1 LGRRRH
7 LAAGTALTADRTA
20 NDDTLRVALRTDGGA
35 APTRLDAAEATLPE
49 VRAFL
54 ASHPYALLH
63 VGATEQ
69 HGPHLPLATDT
80 LLAERFVR
88 EIARRAGGLVLPSL
102 AFGYSWTWRDVPG
115 TLTLAFDTYL
125 SVMHDLAES
134 AQRSGVRAL
143 AIVSGHEANRQ
154 PIKYAIRERIADA
167 LGLPVIQLFYPGLQ
181 ALLADADSPAWTGGM
196 LHAEEFETSL
206 MLHHRPDLVRMEAAV
221 RDYPDAPATF
231 GLTVRTMGDLMGT
244 GVFGDATVAS
254 VEKGAR
260 WLARTADAAAALWI
274 GFLAMHD
281 LRRPPPDEGASA

>member
-1 LGRRRH
+1 MNH
-7 LAAGTALTADRTA
+7 DAP
-20 NDDTLRVALRTDGGA
+20 RVPSPIDGGA
-35 APTRLDAAEATLPE
+35 LAPWLDAADATLPE

-54 ASHPYALLH
+54 EAHPYALLP

-102 AFGYSWTWRDVPG
+102 PFGYSWTWRDVPG

-125 SVMHDLAES
+125 AVVHDLAAS

-181 ALLADADSPAWTGGM
+181 ALLAEADSPAWKGGM

-221 RDYPDAPATF
+221 RDYPEAPATF
-231 GLTVRTMGDLMGT
+231 GLTVRTMGDLMGS
-244 GVFGDATVAS
+244 GVFGDATVADAA
-254 VEKGAR
+254 KGAR
-260 WLARTADAAAALWI
+260 WLARTAEDAAALWTA
-274 GFLAMHD
+274 FLVEQG
-281 LRRPPPDEGASA
+281 LRTPPPREGAPT